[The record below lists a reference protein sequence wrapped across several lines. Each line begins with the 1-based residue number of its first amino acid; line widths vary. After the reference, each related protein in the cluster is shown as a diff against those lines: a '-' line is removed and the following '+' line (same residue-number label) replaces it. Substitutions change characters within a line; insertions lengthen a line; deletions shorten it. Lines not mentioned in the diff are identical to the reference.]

1 MIKKDAFQWGE
12 IPKVAFE
19 AFIMVM
25 TQAPALALPDFNQ
38 PFIIEIDGCNAS
50 MWAILQQ
57 KGYSIVYVS
66 KASGAKGQELS
77 IYK

>member
-1 MIKKDAFQWGE
+1 
-12 IPKVAFE
+12 
-19 AFIMVM
+19 M

-38 PFIIEIDGCNAS
+38 PFIIEIDACNAS

-66 KASGAKGQELS
+66 KASGAKGQGLS
-77 IYK
+77 IYEKELLAITFIVTKWRHHFE